1 MYCQVWFV
9 KGRTCKIYCKS
20 TEKKSEPRNSFVS
33 ACSSYFN
40 KSALK
45 SPRKIKFFDSK
56 SFKFR
61 KVLSCSDTL
70 YSHYKN

>member
-9 KGRTCKIYCKS
+9 KGRPCKIYCKS
-20 TEKKSEPRNSFVS
+20 TEKESEPRNSFVS

-45 SPRKIKFFDSK
+45 LPRKIKFF
-56 SFKFR
+56 
-61 KVLSCSDTL
+61 
-70 YSHYKN
+70 